1 LSEVVLDASVA
12 LAWALPDEGTPR
24 AEALLEQKMDKTVFW
39 VPPLWWY
46 EVTNALL
53 VAVRRR
59 RLKDHD
65 RLEILELYGMLPI
78 QTDITLNEGIMS
90 HVYTIAKEYT
100 LSVYDASYLELAR
113 RKRVKLATLDEKLSF
128 AAGQADI
135 DLVF

>member
-12 LAWALPDEGTPR
+12 LAWALPDEGTPT
-24 AEALLEQKMDKTVFW
+24 AETLFKQKMDKTVFW

-53 VAVRRR
+53 VAVRRG

-65 RLEILELYGMLPI
+65 RLEILEIYGILPI
-78 QTDITLNEGIMS
+78 QTDVTLNEGIMS
-90 HVYTIAKEYT
+90 HVYTIAKEYA

-113 RKRVKLATLDEKLSF
+113 RKRVKLATLDEKLSS
-128 AAGQADI
+128 AARQADI
-135 DLVF
+135 GLVF